1 MTRTLVAYGSKHGS
15 TKEVATAI
23 AADLRAAG
31 HDVDLLSAGA
41 ATVAG
46 PAGYDSIVLGGSLY
60 RGRWHTDAC
69 KFVRRHHDAVVEL
82 RFAVFAL
89 GPRTLEAGAVTES
102 RKQLDA
108 ALARLKVEPDLSKI
122 FGGVIEPAG
131 LHFPFSR
138 MPRSDARDWQ
148 AIDAWS
154 EEIGALISRTAVAVE
169 A

>member
-31 HDVDLLSAGA
+31 RDVDLLSAGA

-46 PAGYDSIVLGGSLY
+46 PAGYDSVVLGGSLY
-60 RGRWHTDAC
+60 RGRWHPDAC

-82 RFAVFAL
+82 PLAVFAL
-89 GPRTLEAGAVTES
+89 GPRTLEEGAVAES

-108 ALARLKVEPDLSKI
+108 ALARLKIEPELSKI
-122 FGGVIEPAG
+122 FGGVIDPAG

-138 MPRSDARDWQ
+138 IQRSDARDWQ

-154 EEIGALISRTAVAVE
+154 EEIGALISRTPVAVE
-169 A
+169 V